1 MSLDDPHMSDSL
13 TRGRQTA
20 EALNPGMEQV
30 LSERY
35 DDLLPDFA
43 ETVVDMA
50 YGRFYSRDG
59 LDAKTRHL
67 CTVAALTALGAQTA
81 PQLKVNIA
89 SARKTG
95 ASQREIAE
103 AIMQMG
109 LYGGFPAMINGLNA
123 AKEVFAAEETS

>member
-1 MSLDDPHMSDSL
+1 MSLDEQMDSL
-13 TRGRQTA
+13 TRGRETV
-20 EALNPGMEQV
+20 EKLNPGMEDV
-30 LSERY
+30 LRERY

-67 CTVAALTALGAQTA
+67 CTVAALTAMGSQTA
-81 PQLKVNIA
+81 PQLKVNIEG
-89 SARKTG
+89 ARKTG

-109 LYGGFPAMINGLNA
+109 LYGGFPAMINALNA
-123 AKEVFAAEETS
+123 AQEVFAQEEENS